1 MMKTMAESCQ
11 RKVWLGERLVLKEV
25 VKKPGLESPLQP
37 EMGLR
42 PKGASA
48 AFPGRCVCD
57 ETELCGSW
65 PE

>member
-1 MMKTMAESCQ
+1 M
-11 RKVWLGERLVLKEV
+11 LKEV

-57 ETELCGSW
+57 ETELCGTW